1 MQVKSQNGVKY
12 EYVFKTKTTTSPLH
26 PPSPLSNNL
35 NFSIC
40 QACDLLAF
48 VQRLLTNGQTLEIK
62 ICQHFHCKSHY
73 TAASHLVPATFIGT
87 LH

>member
-1 MQVKSQNGVKY
+1 MNMSLKQKQQHPLSI
-12 EYVFKTKTTTSPLH
+12 PLH
-26 PPSPLSNNL
+26 HFLIT
-35 NFSIC
+35 FSIC